1 MPLKAYLL
9 NERIEMKAII
19 LGAGKGKR
27 LLSEKHDLPKVM
39 RLADGKPII
48 FHVLESLEFC
58 EEIIIVVGYK
68 KEKVI
73 SAAGP
78 GYTYVDQIEMKG
90 TGHAVSVTK
99 EALVGYEGPVLVAF
113 GDMPL
118 FRESTYRDMLRFHET
133 ENADCTNLTC
143 VYPENEQVPH
153 YGRIIRDDA
162 GNFIEVREHRDCSE
176 EQKKIRETN
185 VGVMVC
191 NVPDMYEYL
200 SMLDCNNSQGEYYLT
215 DLPKIMKQ
223 QGRKV
228 VMKTIYDTSE
238 VVGANT
244 PEELEIIEKILKE
257 RKACND

>member
-1 MPLKAYLL
+1 M
-9 NERIEMKAII
+9 ERIDMKAII

-27 LLSEKHDLPKVM
+27 LLSEKHELPKVM
-39 RLADGKPII
+39 RLADGKPIL
-48 FHVLESLEFC
+48 FHVLESVNFC

-68 KEKVI
+68 KEKVM

-78 GYTYVDQIEMKG
+78 GYTYVDQVEMKG
-90 TGHAVSVTK
+90 TGHAVAVTK
-99 EALVGYEGPVLVAF
+99 EALKGYEGPVLLAF

-118 FRESTYRDMLRFHET
+118 FRKSTYKEIFNLHER

-143 VYPENEQVPH
+143 VYPENEEIPH
-153 YGRIIRDDA
+153 YGRIIRDKNGD
-162 GNFIEVREHRDCSE
+162 FLEVREHRDCNE

-191 NVPDMYEYL
+191 NAPDMYEYL

-215 DLPKIMKQ
+215 DLPRIIRQNGK
-223 QGRKV
+223 KV
-228 VMKTIYDTSE
+228 IMKTIYDTSE

-244 PEELEIIEKILKE
+244 PEELELIEKILKE
-257 RKACND
+257 RKTGND

>member
-1 MPLKAYLL
+1 
-9 NERIEMKAII
+9 MKAII

-27 LLSEKHDLPKVM
+27 LLSEKYDLPKVM
-39 RLADGKPII
+39 RLADGKPIL
-48 FHVLESLEFC
+48 FYVLESVGFC
-58 EEIIIVVGYK
+58 EEVIIVVGYK

-73 SAAGP
+73 SAAGTD
-78 GYTYVDQIEMKG
+78 YTYVDQIEMKG

-99 EALVGYEGPVLVAF
+99 KALTGYKGPVLLAF

-118 FRESTYRDMLRFHET
+118 FRKSTYEAMFELHAR

-143 VYPENEQVPH
+143 VFPENEEIPH
-153 YGRIIRDDA
+153 YGRIIRDEN
-162 GNFIEVREHRDCSE
+162 GGFIEVLEHRDCNE

-191 NVPDMYEYL
+191 NVPKMYEYL

-215 DLPKIMKQ
+215 DLPRIMKQ
-223 QGRKV
+223 NGKKV
-228 VMKTIYDTSE
+228 IMKTIYDTSE

-244 PEELEIIEKILKE
+244 PEELEMIEKILKE
-257 RKACND
+257 RKSGND